1 MSNKKNELYVLTVM
15 LLVSIS
21 LIYITYSIGYC
32 KDVLGDM
39 IIFIVSIQ
47 CSIYSIINIYKN
59 LKD

>member
-21 LIYITYSIGYC
+21 LIYITYFIGYC

-59 LKD
+59 LKN